1 MERLLITE
9 TEELKKKSIEDLP
22 WPGRAGDGR
31 AGGRGRRRRA
41 GDGQVGRVTI
51 GLLGRW
57 DESMSVCLETL
68 DEIATGEEP
77 RRRGRRT
84 DANANR
90 SFLDERSAMVRMPVG
105 SGRAISDPSSMG
117 LNFYSLAG
125 PFYFFLVNTYTKT
138 YSGWCPWILGA
149 QGGRPPC
156 HPPGPALF
164 ICIQRHHETGRS
176 SAL

>member
-1 MERLLITE
+1 M
-9 TEELKKKSIEDLP
+9 
-22 WPGRAGDGR
+22 
-31 AGGRGRRRRA
+31 
-41 GDGQVGRVTI
+41 TI

-105 SGRAISDPSSMG
+105 SWTSDPWALISIV
-117 LNFYSLAG
+117 LLAH
-125 PFYFFLVNTYTKT
+125 FTFF
-138 YSGWCPWILGA
+138 W
-149 QGGRPPC
+149 
-156 HPPGPALF
+156 
-164 ICIQRHHETGRS
+164 
-176 SAL
+176 